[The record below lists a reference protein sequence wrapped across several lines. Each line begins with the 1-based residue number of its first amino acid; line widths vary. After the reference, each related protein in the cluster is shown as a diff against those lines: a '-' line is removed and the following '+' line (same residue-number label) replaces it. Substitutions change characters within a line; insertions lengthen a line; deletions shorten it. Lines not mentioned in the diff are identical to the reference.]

1 VNDNRQTPEPSSMV
15 RLLDPGEASMAEM
28 TEVRACGMIW
38 RPVRRASSVH
48 VTILDEPGVRGIHVF
63 GQMVLPLAHWF
74 LLVATLQ
81 GHGG

>member
-38 RPVRRASSVH
+38 RPARRASSVH
-48 VTILDEPGVRGIHVF
+48 VTILDEANGRFPVL
-63 GQMVLPLAHWF
+63 GQMVVPLAQWF
-74 LLVATLQ
+74 MLVAALQ
-81 GHGG
+81 DHN